1 MRLYRALLRLYPAGF
16 RAEYGDELN
25 RTFVE
30 RRRRADGAGEVV
42 RLWLR
47 ELLDLPRSAALV
59 QLDVLRQDL
68 RFAAR
73 SLRRAPGFTATAVL
87 VTALGIG
94 ANSAVF
100 SVTDQVML
108 RPLPYP
114 EPDRLVR
121 LWQSGADF
129 SRGEATPPNF
139 RDWRER
145 SRSFSGMAA
154 HHPLGTNL
162 VGAGTPVRLEGVG
175 VTADLLPLIG
185 VQPLLGRLFHAD
197 DDRTGAPGT
206 MVLSYGTWR
215 SVFAADPNVVG
226 RSVRL
231 DDHPYTVIGVMPAGF
246 AYPSRDTQVWTPIRM
261 SEEDLQDRTNSF
273 FTVVARLRPGVSLAA
288 AQSEMTAI
296 AGGLEREHPEENA
309 EIGVVVEPLRTVRRQ
324 ARLLLLALVGAS
336 VCLLVIACLNLAT
349 LLSARA
355 LARRKELAVRAALG
369 AGRERVARQLLTEA
383 LLLTTVGGLL
393 GVMLAAALSPVLVH
407 LVPSELP
414 IVPDL
419 GMDGRLLAFAF
430 LATMLTA
437 AAFGIAPALAA
448 GGRRLEGLHERGALG
463 GARPQTRAVLV
474 TVQVAACLVLLV
486 TCGLL
491 LRALLQVQSTD
502 PGFDA
507 DGVLAVQ
514 TPLPPERYATAGPRI
529 AFYSRVLEDV
539 RALPGVRAAGY
550 MTFLPLVMGGGIQ
563 VVEVAGEVRDPAS
576 RPMASLRFVS
586 PDYFTTMGIR
596 RLAGRDFAAA
606 DTSDA
611 ARVAVVS
618 ESFVRRHFPS
628 VPPLGRTFGFAED
641 QRTIVGVVGD
651 VMVRGLERTS
661 EPQVYLPYMQ
671 APEEGMNNYFP
682 RELVVRAEGDP
693 LALVPAIR
701 RIVERA
707 DPEVPIGA
715 VRLMEDVL
723 DAQTGSRRTQVYLLA
738 GYAALALLLAG
749 VGIHGL
755 LSLAVSQ
762 RLPELGLRL
771 AIGAG
776 RGEVLQLALAQG
788 LRVAALGSAVG
799 LVLAYMAGR
808 ALSGLLA
815 GVAPGDLFT
824 FGGATVTA
832 ALLTLSGTLAPA
844 LAVVRVDP
852 ARVLL
857 SQ

>member
-1 MRLYRALLRLYPAGF
+1 MRLYSALLHLYPAGF
-16 RAEYGDELN
+16 RAEYGAELR
-25 RTFVE
+25 RTFAE
-30 RRRRADGAGEVV
+30 RRRRADGAGEVAI
-42 RLWLR
+42 LWLR

-73 SLRRAPGFTATAVL
+73 SLRRAPGFIVTAVL

-94 ANSAVF
+94 ANAAVF
-100 SVTDQVML
+100 SVADQAML
-108 RPLPYP
+108 RPLPFP

-121 LWQSGADF
+121 LWQSQGDF
-129 SRGEATPPNF
+129 SRNEVSPPNF

-145 SRSFSGMAA
+145 SRSFSSLAA
-154 HHPLGTNL
+154 HHPLGANL
-162 VGAGTPVRLEGVG
+162 VGAGTPVRLEGAG
-175 VTADLLPLIG
+175 VSADLLPTIG
-185 VQPLLGRLFHAD
+185 VQPLLGRLFHPD
-197 DDRTGAPGT
+197 DERPGAVGT
-206 MVLSYGTWR
+206 LVLAYGTWR
-215 SVFAADPNVVG
+215 AVFGADPRVIG
-226 RSVRL
+226 RVVRL
-231 DDHPYTVIGVMPAGF
+231 DDVAYTVIGVMPADF
-246 AYPSRDTQVWTPIRM
+246 AYPSRETQLWVPIRM
-261 SEEDLQDRTNSF
+261 SEEDLEDRTNSF
-273 FTVVARLRPGVSLAA
+273 FYVVGRLRPGVSLAA
-288 AQSEMTAI
+288 AQAEMAAI
-296 AGGLEREHPEENA
+296 GDGLEREHPEENA
-309 EIGVVVEPLRTVRRQ
+309 EIDVVVEPLQTVWRQ
-324 ARLLLLALVGAS
+324 SRLLLLALVGAS
-336 VCLLVIACLNLAT
+336 ACLLVIACLNLAT

-393 GVMLAAALSPVLVH
+393 GLLLAAAMGPILVH
-407 LVPSELP
+407 LVPRELP
-414 IVPDL
+414 IVPSA
-419 GMDGRLLAFAF
+419 GMDGRLLGFAL

-448 GGRRLEGLHERGALG
+448 GGRRLQGLHERGALG
-463 GARPQTRAVLV
+463 GARPGTRAALV
-474 TVQVAACLVLLV
+474 TVQVAACLMLLV

-491 LRALLQVQSTD
+491 LRALLEVQSTD
-502 PGFDA
+502 PGFDPE
-507 DGVLAVQ
+507 GVLAVQ
-514 TPLPPERYATAGPRI
+514 TPLPPTRYAAAAPRV
-529 AFYSRVLEDV
+529 AFYGRVLEEV
-539 RALPGVRAAGY
+539 RALPGVRSAAY

-563 VVEVAGEVRDPAS
+563 AVKVAGEEVDPAD

-586 PDYFTTMGIR
+586 PDYFATMGIR
-596 RLAGRDFAAA
+596 RLAGRDVSA
-606 DTSDA
+606 SDA
-611 ARVAVVS
+611 ATADAVAVVS
-618 ESFVRRHFPS
+618 QSFVDRHFPDT
-628 VPPLGRTFGFAED
+628 PPLGQTFEFAEGE
-641 QRTIVGVVGD
+641 RRIVGVVGD
-651 VMVRGLERTS
+651 VRVRGLERTS
-661 EPQVYLPYMQ
+661 EPQVYLPYTQ

-693 LALVPAIR
+693 LALVPAVR

-707 DPEVPIGA
+707 DPEVPVGA
-715 VRLMEDVL
+715 VRLMTDLV

-776 RGEVLQLALAQG
+776 RAEVLQLALAQG
-788 LRVAALGSAVG
+788 LRVAALGSAFG
-799 LVLAYMAGR
+799 LVLAYLAGR

-824 FGGATVTA
+824 FGAAAGTA

-844 LAVVRVDP
+844 IAVVRVDP